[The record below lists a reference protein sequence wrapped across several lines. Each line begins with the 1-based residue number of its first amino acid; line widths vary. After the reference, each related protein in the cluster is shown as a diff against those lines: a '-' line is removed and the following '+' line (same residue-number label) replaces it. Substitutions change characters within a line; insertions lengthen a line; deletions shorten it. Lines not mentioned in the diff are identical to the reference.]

1 MAHRALHIP
10 LLWTASFYSCALSI
24 LFMLVTLVAFKK
36 ANADNVFSA
45 SHTAT
50 ASTSMAR
57 DVR

>member
-1 MAHRALHIP
+1 MAHRAVHI
-10 LLWTASFYSCALSI
+10 LRLWTASLYSCTLSV
-24 LFMLVTLVAFKK
+24 LFMLVTLVAFN